1 LCRKTLEEDDLTEEE
16 MESELAVIRV
26 QLAYCLQLAKR
37 EKEALALYNTVL
49 KNRPDDPALVAV
61 ACNNVV
67 AINRDQ
73 NVFDSKKKMKSVPS
87 GVPSALSG
95 NQDVGVAAKLTRRQ
109 RASMAFNHCV
119 LAYFVSQVSRSIVTF
134 DERVDT
140 SFFRLSSWMRNCL
153 LSNKRQTFHS

>member
-1 LCRKTLEEDDLTEEE
+1 MEEDDLTEEE
-16 MESELAVIRV
+16 MESEMAVIRV

-37 EKEALALYNTVL
+37 EKEAMAIYNNVL

-73 NVFDSKKKMKSVPS
+73 NVFDSKKKMKSVPA
-87 GVPSALSG
+87 GLSG
-95 NQDVGVAAKLTRRQ
+95 AGLGQQDAGEAVAQKLTRRQ

-119 LAYFVSQVSRSIVTF
+119 LAYFVNQV
-134 DERVDT
+134 
-140 SFFRLSSWMRNCL
+140 LMPNG
-153 LSNKRQTFHS
+153 